1 MSAQDVE
8 LYAEKMNGIVER
20 HLKGLKPWEIANE
33 TGYKSSEIVRI
44 INDWKHAAAN
54 SDVVRIRAREALAG
68 ADQHFTDLIKQAY
81 ELNDDAKTGQS
92 LAQRTAALKL
102 VLDIEKSRID
112 MLQKAGLLE
121 NRELAEQLVE
131 NEKKQAA
138 IMEIIK
144 EVISTC
150 NHCKPKV
157 LKRMSQMNGE
167 AVIING

>member
-1 MSAQDVE
+1 
-8 LYAEKMNGIVER
+8 
-20 HLKGLKPWEIANE
+20 
-33 TGYKSSEIVRI
+33 
-44 INDWKHAAAN
+44 
-54 SDVVRIRAREALAG
+54 
-68 ADQHFTDLIKQAY
+68 
-81 ELNDDAKTGQS
+81 
-92 LAQRTAALKL
+92 
-102 VLDIEKSRID
+102 